1 MKYSDKISGRNVDL
15 LKKKEKAIIIAIHI
29 KRDKKEK
36 TIISLRELEFLAA
49 TADLEIFK
57 EFVVSRDYID
67 PKFVIGT
74 GKAKEILDYANKNN
88 INLIIFNEQLTPVQE
103 RNLRKFFNF
112 KVLDRVELILDIFAR
127 NARTH
132 EARIQIE
139 LAQLKYLLPRLTR
152 MWEHLSRQ
160 VGGVGVRGPGETQ
173 IEIDRRRIREK
184 IHVLNNK
191 LEEVRKNR
199 SVQRKHREKNKE
211 KRFALVGYTNAGKTS
226 LLNLLTGAD
235 SLVENM
241 LFCTLDPLSRKFE
254 LSDGRFVLLTDT
266 VGFITKLPHFM
277 VESFK
282 ATLDEVF
289 EADCLIHVI
298 DGSDPDMLVKIDA
311 VNTVLFDELKLSDK
325 SLINIINKSDL
336 ISDSLRDVIKE
347 KVENPIFISVLTK
360 DGISELESKMID
372 FLEKGATKYYYH
384 FPMNEL
390 KYSQHLYNK
399 ASIFN
404 EEYKDDGLHIEAL
417 VPVELQGFLK
427 KFEVR

>member
-1 MKYSDKISGRNVDL
+1 MNNNLDL
-15 LKKKEKAIIIAIHI
+15 EQKKEKAIIVAIHI
-29 KRDKKEK
+29 KKEKKEK
-36 TIISLRELEFLAA
+36 SLISLRELEFLAA
-49 TADLEIFK
+49 TADLKIVK

-67 PKFVIGT
+67 SKFVIGT
-74 GKAKEILDYANKNN
+74 GKAEEILEYASSNN
-88 INLIIFNEQLTPVQE
+88 IQLIIFDEQLTPVQE

-112 KVLDRVELILDIFAR
+112 KVLDRVELILDIFAK

-160 VGGVGVRGPGETQ
+160 IGGVGVRGPGETQ

-191 LEEVRKNR
+191 LEGVRKNR
-199 SVQRKHREKNKE
+199 RVQRKNREKNKE

-226 LLNLLTGAD
+226 LLNLLTEAD
-235 SLVENM
+235 ALVKNM
-241 LFCTLDPLSRKFE
+241 LFCTLDPLSRKFK
-254 LSDGRFVLLTDT
+254 LNDGRVVLLTDT

-298 DGSDPDMLVKIDA
+298 DGSDPDLLIKIDA
-311 VNTVLFDELKLSDK
+311 VNSVLFDELKLVDK
-325 SLINIINKSDL
+325 WVINIINKSDL
-336 ISDSLRDVIKE
+336 ISDSRRVLIEE
-347 KVENPIFISVLTK
+347 KVVNPVFISVKTG
-360 DGISELESKMID
+360 DGIDELEYKMID
-372 FLEKGATKYYYH
+372 FLEKGAIKYYYY

-390 KYSQHLYNK
+390 KNSSPLYTK

-404 EEYKDDGLHIEAL
+404 EEYKDDGLYIEAL
-417 VPVELQGFLK
+417 VPIELQGLLK